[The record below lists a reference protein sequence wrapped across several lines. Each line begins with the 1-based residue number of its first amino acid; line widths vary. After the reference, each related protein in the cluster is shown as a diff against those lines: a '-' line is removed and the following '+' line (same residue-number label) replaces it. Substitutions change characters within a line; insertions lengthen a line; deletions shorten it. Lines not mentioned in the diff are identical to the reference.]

1 MLSTTVTPMDPSP
14 LRMSTTFA
22 ALVLSSPVVGSS
34 RNMIP
39 GLVSNSVA
47 METLRFSPPL
57 SPRVNSSPMRLSA
70 TFTSPNSRIHP
81 ATTLYVSLLAVSG
94 GNRSAALNIRCSQTV
109 DVPGSTSVCCTYP
122 LACRTSRAVT
132 ASPSSLTVPC
142 ATCPRGV
149 RPARKSSS
157 VDLPAPD
164 GPRIANS
171 PDAASSWE
179 SASEDT
185 GVTGVVSAFSS
196 SARSVPSSSSSSESV
211 FCVGPAYPETF
222 RRIRF
227 ITPDGLDGVTLAA
240 YTLTLSQLIVVARA
254 SSSSSSSSSSA
265 TAAAASSS
273 GIDSS
278 VEPLAW
284 RRLPPRRRRR
294 VPITMDTVRT

>member
-1 MLSTTVTPMDPSP
+1 MLSSTVTPARDNP

-39 GLVSNSVA
+39 GLVSSSVA

-57 SPRVNSSPMRLSA
+57 SPRVNSSPIRLSA
-70 TFTSPNSRIHP
+70 TFTRPNSRIHP
-81 ATTLYVSLLAVSG
+81 ATTLYASLLAVSG
-94 GNRSAALNIRCSQTV
+94 GNRSAALNIRCSHTV

-122 LACRTSRAVT
+122 LACRTSRADT

-157 VDLPAPD
+157 VDFPAPD
-164 GPRIANS
+164 GPRIAKS
-171 PDAASSWE
+171 PDTASSE
-179 SASEDT
+179 SSVSAD
-185 GVTGVVSAFSS
+185 TGVVSSPLASPLSS
-196 SARSVPSSSSSSESV
+196 PARSVPSSSSVTTV

-227 ITPDGLDGVTLAA
+227 IAPDGLDGVTLAA

-254 SSSSSSSSSSA
+254 SSSSSSSYSA
-265 TAAAASSS
+265 SASSS

-284 RRLPPRRRRR
+284 RRLPPLFRRR
-294 VPITMDTVRT
+294 VPTTTDTVRT

>member
-1 MLSTTVTPMDPSP
+1 MTPMDPSP

-39 GLVSNSVA
+39 GLVSSSVA

-81 ATTLYVSLLAVSG
+81 ATTLYISLLAVSG
-94 GNRSAALNIRCSQTV
+94 GNRSAALNIRCSHTV

-122 LACRTSRAVT
+122 LACRTSRADT
-132 ASPSSLTVPC
+132 TSPSSLTVPC

-164 GPRIANS
+164 GPRIAKS
-171 PDAASSWE
+171 PDTASSE

-185 GVTGVVSAFSS
+185 GVTGVTGVVSASS
-196 SARSVPSSSSSSESV
+196 PSARAVPSSSSSETG

-227 ITPDGLDGVTLAA
+227 IAPDGLDGVTLAA
-240 YTLTLSQLIVVARA
+240 YTWTLSQLIVVARA
-254 SSSSSSSSSSA
+254 SSSSSSS
-265 TAAAASSS
+265 

-278 VEPLAW
+278 VESLAW
-284 RRLPPRRRRR
+284 RRLPR
-294 VPITMDTVRT
+294 VPTTMDTVLT